1 MSAHGK
7 RYRAARE
14 SIDREEAYTPLA
26 AVRLLKD
33 SPAAKF
39 DETVEVH
46 FRLGLNV
53 RHADEQL
60 RGTIMLP
67 HGIGKDV
74 RVAVFAEG
82 EKAREAEDAGADIVG
97 SGDLATKIE
106 GGFLDFD
113 VAIATPDQMSVVGK
127 LGRVLGPRGLMPNPK
142 TGTVTMDV
150 DQGRF
155 RREGRQAGVPHRPWR
170 QRPPSDRQAELRR
183 ARVARELR
191 RPRRGD
197 RPGQAVRR
205 EGPLHPADHAHDDN
219 GPGHPRRFDHHSRHR
234 RGAGG
239 SYSLGLA
246 TNDSRRRP
254 SAALHERRSDR
265 GRFRQRVQRPTEP
278 AVSGFRRSGG
288 NDVLKTD
295 KERIVEELAA
305 ELGSA
310 ETLIVADYR
319 GLTNKQLEALRDQLL
334 PHGARFRIVK
344 NTLTRRAAE
353 QAGADALLVMLEG
366 PTAIAFIESS
376 GDPAAVAKAL
386 AATAKETNV
395 LTLRGGMLEGKS
407 LTGEE
412 VDRLATLPPLDVLRG
427 QLVGAIV
434 APITQLLALVSAPL
448 RDLHGLIDARIA
460 QLEEQGEVVGPVAEA
475 AVETAE
481 PATEEAEQSPPA
493 AEEGLSAAEPQEAR
507 APEDSAAADAA
518 DPEPEDTETTN
529 QAEDQQEEE
538 DNGN

>member
-1 MSAHGK
+1 M
-7 RYRAARE
+7 
-14 SIDREEAYTPLA
+14 
-26 AVRLLKD
+26 
-33 SPAAKF
+33 
-39 DETVEVH
+39 
-46 FRLGLNV
+46 
-53 RHADEQL
+53 
-60 RGTIMLP
+60 
-67 HGIGKDV
+67 
-74 RVAVFAEG
+74 
-82 EKAREAEDAGADIVG
+82 
-97 SGDLATKIE
+97 
-106 GGFLDFD
+106 
-113 VAIATPDQMSVVGK
+113 
-127 LGRVLGPRGLMPNPK
+127 
-142 TGTVTMDV
+142 
-150 DQGRF
+150 
-155 RREGRQAGVPHRPWR
+155 
-170 QRPPSDRQAELRR
+170 
-183 ARVARELR
+183 
-191 RPRRGD
+191 
-197 RPGQAVRR
+197 
-205 EGPLHPADHAHDDN
+205 
-219 GPGHPRRFDHHSRHR
+219 
-234 RGAGG
+234 
-239 SYSLGLA
+239 
-246 TNDSRRRP
+246 
-254 SAALHERRSDR
+254 
-265 GRFRQRVQRPTEP
+265 
-278 AVSGFRRSGG
+278 
-288 NDVLKTD
+288 LKTD

-412 VDRLATLPPLDVLRG
+412 VDRLATLPPLDILRG

-460 QLEEQGEVVGPVAEA
+460 QLEAQGEVVGPVAEA

-507 APEDSAAADAA
+507 APEDSAAADAV
-518 DPEPEDTETTN
+518 DPEPEDTDTTN

>member
-1 MSAHGK
+1 M
-7 RYRAARE
+7 
-14 SIDREEAYTPLA
+14 
-26 AVRLLKD
+26 
-33 SPAAKF
+33 
-39 DETVEVH
+39 
-46 FRLGLNV
+46 
-53 RHADEQL
+53 
-60 RGTIMLP
+60 
-67 HGIGKDV
+67 
-74 RVAVFAEG
+74 
-82 EKAREAEDAGADIVG
+82 
-97 SGDLATKIE
+97 
-106 GGFLDFD
+106 
-113 VAIATPDQMSVVGK
+113 
-127 LGRVLGPRGLMPNPK
+127 
-142 TGTVTMDV
+142 
-150 DQGRF
+150 
-155 RREGRQAGVPHRPWR
+155 
-170 QRPPSDRQAELRR
+170 
-183 ARVARELR
+183 
-191 RPRRGD
+191 
-197 RPGQAVRR
+197 
-205 EGPLHPADHAHDDN
+205 
-219 GPGHPRRFDHHSRHR
+219 
-234 RGAGG
+234 
-239 SYSLGLA
+239 
-246 TNDSRRRP
+246 
-254 SAALHERRSDR
+254 
-265 GRFRQRVQRPTEP
+265 
-278 AVSGFRRSGG
+278 
-288 NDVLKTD
+288 LKTD

-376 GDPAAVAKAL
+376 GEPAAVAKAL

-412 VDRLATLPPLDVLRG
+412 VDRLATLPPLDILRG

-493 AEEGLSAAEPQEAR
+493 AEEGLDSDEPVAD
-507 APEDSAAADAA
+507 ADTPSDSASAESD
-518 DPEPEDTETTN
+518 DSEEIEHTEQT
-529 QAEDQQEEE
+529 DSEEE
-538 DNGN
+538 E